1 MQFPDDFPDQ
11 PPLVRFKTPIHHLNV
26 NVVRS
31 YGRAAPW
38 LALPRLVLMH
48 SRVDAVHFGLD
59 EVLSAES
66 FLFFTCIWLS
76 RFQYGKVC
84 HGVLSRDWASS
95 LSIRSVLDCVYGLLL
110 SPDQGDSLD
119 SKLALLAYNNFEAY
133 KALVKPEGEAR
144 RKCRQDW
151 LRELDQGALRL
162 CIASA
167 FVCMANVCPPSIH
180 LTPLLFSFV

>member
-1 MQFPDDFPDQ
+1 MLYIQFPDDFPDQ

-26 NVVRS
+26 NV
-31 YGRAAPW
+31 
-38 LALPRLVLMH
+38 
-48 SRVDAVHFGLD
+48 
-59 EVLSAES
+59 
-66 FLFFTCIWLS
+66 
-76 RFQYGKVC
+76 YGKVC

-151 LRELDQGALRL
+151 LRELDQD
-162 CIASA
+162 
-167 FVCMANVCPPSIH
+167 SIIKKE
-180 LTPLLFSFV
+180 PQGSRA